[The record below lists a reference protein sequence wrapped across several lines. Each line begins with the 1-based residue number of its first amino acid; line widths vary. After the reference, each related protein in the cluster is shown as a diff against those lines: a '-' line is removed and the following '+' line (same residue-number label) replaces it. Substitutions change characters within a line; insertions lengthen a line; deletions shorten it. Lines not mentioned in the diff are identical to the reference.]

1 MKKNSGA
8 LKKMILVKPRAGHVC
23 YARLGCFHPGN
34 RMALEIGGPASP
46 RELRTKFRFY
56 KDRRSRGVD
65 AELLLRA
72 MRTGINQRD
81 LGGKPLVV
89 IIHGF
94 RQHGGVPW
102 VTNLKNALLDEVN
115 ANVVTVNWW
124 NGAKFPNYR
133 AAAANTALV
142 GAQLSLLL
150 QEILKSSLLRASH
163 VHLVGFSLGAHV
175 AGFCGRHF
183 RNITGHSLGRITGLD
198 PAGPLFE
205 GTNVSLS
212 RADADF
218 VDVIHTNAGPVSKLK
233 FGIAEPLG
241 HVDFYPNGGSK
252 QPKCADELAKY
263 RRGVRDE

>member
-1 MKKNSGA
+1 MMDVVMK
-8 LKKMILVKPRAGHVC
+8 PQAGHVC
-23 YARLGCFHPGN
+23 YARLGCFNPGN
-34 RMALEIGGPASP
+34 RMALKIGGPASP
-46 RELRTKFRFY
+46 RELGTKFRFY

-72 MRTGINQRD
+72 MRIGINQWD

-94 RQHGGVPW
+94 MQHGGVPW

-124 NGAKFPNYR
+124 KGAKFPNYG
-133 AAAANTALV
+133 AAAANTAMV

-150 QEILKSSLLRASH
+150 QDILKSSLLRASH

-218 VDVIHTNAGPVSKLK
+218 VDVIHTNAGPISELK
-233 FGIAEPLG
+233 FGIQDPLG

-252 QPKCADELAKY
+252 QPKCADETDHNRRTLA
-263 RRGVRDE
+263 